1 MRQAA
6 RALPAPLELLT
17 CAEVAEILK
26 LRPAT
31 VRRMAALGQIGYHRL
46 NGKELRFA
54 QADLDELLAR
64 TRIKAREG
72 A

>member
-1 MRQAA
+1 
-6 RALPAPLELLT
+6 
-17 CAEVAEILK
+17 VAGILK

-64 TRIKAREG
+64 TRIQARES